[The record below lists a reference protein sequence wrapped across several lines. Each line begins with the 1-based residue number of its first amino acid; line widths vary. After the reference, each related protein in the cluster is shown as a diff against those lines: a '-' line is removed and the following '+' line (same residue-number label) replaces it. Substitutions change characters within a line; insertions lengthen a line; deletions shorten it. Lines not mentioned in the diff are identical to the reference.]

1 MTARD
6 TGPGL
11 AANSFA
17 PADVLLRI
25 VVSNHDQDIVTRFV
39 WCRSLPAEVGE
50 ALVTHPDR
58 RVRSTLDESWHAAP
72 SCGPNSWTVGT
83 RTLSSSPAVHSP
95 TVRQSLPLPDWAYQR
110 LLSHERSMVRHETV
124 VSAYVL
130 VHVLALLAT
139 HQDPVFRLAVCRR
152 APRRRARCAP
162 RRPGPRDPPDRRD
175 AAHGLL
181 TAPTDRF
188 RMS

>member
-39 WCRSLPAEVGE
+39 WCRSLPAELWLPTPTAGS
-50 ALVTHPDR
+50 ALRWTRAGTPP
-58 RVRSTLDESWHAAP
+58 P